1 MSEMNV
7 YQSFIH
13 KSRYARFLPEKNR
26 REHWNETVQRYVDY
40 MFTKVSTGQGWTV
53 DQKLKQEVFDA
64 IFNLEV
70 MPSMRA
76 LMTAGKALDRD
87 NVAGYNC
94 SYLPVDDPKSFDEA
108 MCILMN
114 GTGVG
119 FSVERQYVNKL
130 PEIPDELYE
139 CDTVI
144 TVRDSKEGWSK
155 ALRMLISLLYAGEIP
170 KWNLTNLRPAG
181 AQLKTFGGRSSGP
194 EPLNEL
200 FKFVVKVFKNAH
212 GRKLTSLECHDL
224 MCKIAEVVVV
234 GGVRRSAMISLSN
247 LSDDRMRHAKAGQ
260 WWEANVQRALSNN
273 SAVYTEKPDVGQF
286 MSEWLAIYES
296 KSGERGI
303 FSREA
308 SQRVAR
314 KSGRRDPSFEFGTNP
329 CSEIILRP
337 YQFCNLTE
345 VVIRESDTEKSLAR
359 KIKVASILGTFQS
372 TMTYFPYL
380 RKIWQK
386 NTEEERL
393 LGVSFTGIYDCPLMN
408 DYNDPELPARL
419 ERLRQVAIDTNK
431 EWSEKLGINQSVAIT
446 CVKPSGTVSQ
456 LVLSPSGI
464 HPGHDRH
471 YIRRVR
477 SDNKDPLTKH
487 LIDAGVPHE
496 PDVTKPHSTTV
507 FSFPMRLP
515 DSSIT
520 REHVSA
526 IDHLELW
533 LKYQRHWCEH
543 KPSVTI
549 NVREEEWPRVGAWV
563 YDHFDEMSGV
573 SFLPHDGGTYRQAP
587 YETITQADYEDL
599 NKNIPTKVDW
609 DALVEMDDNVEG
621 VQTLAC
627 TSGNCEI

>member
-1 MSEMNV
+1 MTEMNV
-7 YQSFIH
+7 YQQYIH

-26 REHWNETVQRYVDY
+26 REHWHETVQRYVDY
-40 MFTKVSTGQGWTV
+40 MF
-53 DQKLKQEVFDA
+53 DRLENYDDKLKKEVYDA
-64 IFNLEV
+64 IHKLEV

-94 SYLPVDDPKSFDEA
+94 SYLPIDDPKAFDEA
-108 MCILMN
+108 MCILMD

-130 PEIPDELYE
+130 PEIPDQLYD
-139 CDTVI
+139 CDTTI
-144 TVRDSKEGWSK
+144 TVRDSKEGWAK
-155 ALRMLISLLYAGEIP
+155 ALRMLISLLYAGEVP
-170 KWNLTNLRPAG
+170 KWDVSQVRPAG
-181 AQLKTFGGRSSGP
+181 APLKTFGGRSSGP
-194 EPLNEL
+194 DPLVDL
-200 FKFVVKVFKNAH
+200 FKFVIKIFRTAH
-212 GRKLTSLECHDL
+212 GRKLTSLECHDI
-224 MCKIAEVVVV
+224 MCKIGEVVVV

-247 LSDDRMRHAKAGQ
+247 LSDDRMRHAKAGA

-286 MSEWLAIYES
+286 MSEWLSLYES

-303 FSREA
+303 FSRDA
-308 SQRVAR
+308 SQRVA
-314 KSGRRDPSFEFGTNP
+314 KKNGRRDPNFEFGTNP

-345 VVIRESDTEKSLAR
+345 VVIRADDTEKSLAR
-359 KIKVASILGTFQS
+359 KIRVATILGTLQS

-408 DYNDPELPARL
+408 DPSDPDLPKRL
-419 ERLRQVAIDTNK
+419 EKLRQIAIDTNK
-431 EWSEKLGINQSVAIT
+431 EWSEKLGINQSTAIT

-464 HPGHDRH
+464 HPGHDR
-471 YIRRVR
+471 YYYRRVR
-477 SDNKDPLTKH
+477 SDNKDPLTGH
-487 LIDAGVPHE
+487 LIASGVPHE

-507 FSFPMRLP
+507 FTFPMKLP
-515 DSSIT
+515 ESSIT
-520 REHVSA
+520 RESVDA
-526 IDHLELW
+526 IKHLELW
-533 LKYQRHWCEH
+533 LQYQRYWCEH

-549 NVREEEWPRVGAWV
+549 NVKEEEWPRVGAWV

-573 SFLPHDGGTYRQAP
+573 SFLPYDGGSYRQAP
-587 YETITQADYEDL
+587 YETITKEQYEKDIV
-599 NKNIPTKVDW
+599 NIPTNVDW
-609 DALVEMDDNVEG
+609 DALVEMTDQVEG
-621 VQTLAC
+621 AQTLAC
-627 TSGNCEI
+627 SAGNCEI

>member
-1 MSEMNV
+1 MTDMNV
-7 YQSFIH
+7 YQQYIH

-26 REHWNETVQRYVDY
+26 REHWHETVQRYVDY
-40 MFTKVSTGQGWTV
+40 IFDKVKV
-53 DQKLKQEVFDA
+53 DDEKLKKEVFNA
-64 IFNLEV
+64 IHNLEV
-70 MPSMRA
+70 MPSMRS

-94 SYLPVDDPKSFDEA
+94 SYLPIDDPKAFDEA

-130 PEIPDELYE
+130 PEIPDQLFDS
-139 CDTVI
+139 DTKI

-170 KWNLTNLRPAG
+170 KWDLTNLRPAG
-181 AQLKTFGGRSSGP
+181 SPLKTFGGRSSGP
-194 EPLNEL
+194 EPLSDL
-200 FKFVVKVFKNAH
+200 FKFVIKIFKSAH
-212 GRKLTSLECHDL
+212 GRRLTSLECHDI
-224 MCKIAEVVVV
+224 MCKIGEVVVV

-247 LSDDRMRHAKAGQ
+247 LSDDRMRHAKSGA

-286 MSEWLAIYES
+286 MSEWLSLYES

-303 FSREA
+303 FSRDA
-308 SQRVAR
+308 SQRVA
-314 KSGRRDPSFEFGTNP
+314 KKNGRRDPNHEFGTNP

-345 VVIRESDTEKSLAR
+345 VVIRSTDNEGDLAR
-359 KIKVASILGTFQS
+359 KVRIATILGTFQS
-372 TMTYFPYL
+372 TLTYFPYL
-380 RKIWQK
+380 RKVWQK

-393 LGVSFTGIYDCPLMN
+393 LGVSLTGIYDNPLMN
-408 DYNDPELPARL
+408 DPTDVDLPATL
-419 ERLRQVAIDTNK
+419 EKLRQVSIDTNK

-464 HPGHDRH
+464 HPGHDRY

-477 SDNKDPLTKH
+477 SDNKDPLTNH
-487 LIDAGVPHE
+487 LINAGVPHE

-515 DSSIT
+515 ETSIT
-520 REHVSA
+520 RENVSA
-526 IDHLELW
+526 IEHLSLW

-549 NVREEEWPRVGAWV
+549 NVNEEEWPRVGAWV
-563 YDHFDEMSGV
+563 YDHFDEVSGI
-573 SFLPHDGGTYRQAP
+573 SFLPYDGGSYRQAP
-587 YETITQADYEDL
+587 YETITKEEYE
-599 NKNIPTKVDW
+599 KTIINIPTTVDW
-609 DALVEMDDNVEG
+609 DNLIEMDDNVEG

-627 TSGNCEI
+627 SAGNCEI

>member
-1 MSEMNV
+1 MTDMNV
-7 YQSFIH
+7 YQQYIH

-26 REHWNETVQRYVDY
+26 REHWHETVQRYVDY
-40 MFTKVSTGQGWTV
+40 MFDKVKI
-53 DQKLKQEVFDA
+53 DDEKLKKEVFNA
-64 IFNLEV
+64 IHDLEV

-130 PEIPDELYE
+130 PEIPDQLYE
-139 CDTVI
+139 CDTII

-155 ALRMLISLLYAGEIP
+155 ALRMLISLLYAGENP
-170 KWNLTNLRPAG
+170 KWDLSQLRPAG
-181 AQLKTFGGRSSGP
+181 SQLKTFGGRSSGP

-200 FKFVVKVFKNAH
+200 FKFTVRTFKNAH

-308 SQRVAR
+308 SQKVAKR
-314 KSGRRDPSFEFGTNP
+314 SGRRNPDFEFGTNP

-345 VVIRESDTEKSLAR
+345 VVIRSDDTEKTLAR
-359 KIKVASILGTFQS
+359 KIRIATILGTFQS

-393 LGVSFTGIYDCPLMN
+393 LGVSFTGIYDNPLMN
-408 DYNDPELPARL
+408 NYNDPELPKRL
-419 ERLRQVAIDTNK
+419 EKLKQVAIDTNK

-464 HPGHDRH
+464 HPGHDH
-471 YIRRVR
+471 FYVRRVR
-477 SDNKDPLTKH
+477 SDNKDPLTSH
-487 LIDAGVPHE
+487 LISSGVPYE

-507 FSFPMRLP
+507 FSFPMKLQE
-515 DSSIT
+515 SSIT
-520 REHVSA
+520 RESVSA

-549 NVREEEWPRVGAWV
+549 NVTEDEWPRVGAWV

-573 SFLPHDGGTYRQAP
+573 SFLPYDGGNYRQAP
-587 YETITQADYEDL
+587 YETITKEEYD
-599 NKNIPTKVDW
+599 KMIINIPTNVDW

>member
-1 MSEMNV
+1 MSMNV
-7 YQSFIH
+7 YQQYIH
-13 KSRYARFLPEKNR
+13 KSRYARYLPELNR
-26 REHWNETVQRYVDY
+26 REHWQETVQRYVDY
-40 MFTKVSTGQGWTV
+40 MFDKVGV
-53 DQKLKQEVFDA
+53 DDASLKKEVFNA

-94 SYLPVDDPKSFDEA
+94 SYLPIDDPKAFDEA

-130 PEIPDELYE
+130 PEIPEQLYD
-139 CDTVI
+139 CDTLI
-144 TVRDSKEGWSK
+144 TVRDSKEGWAK
-155 ALRMLISLLYAGEIP
+155 ALRMLIALLYTGEIP
-170 KWNLTNLRPAG
+170 KWDVSKLRPAG
-181 AQLKTFGGRSSGP
+181 SVLKTFGGRSSGP

-200 FKFVVKVFKNAH
+200 FKFIVRIFKNAH
-212 GRKLTSLECHDL
+212 GRKLTSLECHDI
-224 MCKIAEVVVV
+224 MCKIGEVVVV

-273 SAVYTEKPDVGQF
+273 SAVYTEKPEVGQF
-286 MSEWLAIYES
+286 MQEWLSIYES

-303 FSREA
+303 FSRAA
-308 SQRVAR
+308 SQRVA
-314 KSGRRDPSFEFGTNP
+314 KKNGRRDPSFEFGTNP

-345 VVIRESDTEKSLAR
+345 VVIRADDTERTLAR
-359 KIKVASILGTFQS
+359 KIRVAAVLGTFQS
-372 TMTYFPYL
+372 TMTDFPYL

-393 LGVSFTGIYDCPLMN
+393 LGVSFTGIYDSPLMN
-408 DYNDPELPARL
+408 DPEDPDLPARL
-419 ERLRQVAIDTNK
+419 EKLKQVAIDANK
-431 EWSEKLGINQSVAIT
+431 EWSEKLGINQSTAIT

-464 HPGHDRH
+464 HPGHDRY

-507 FSFPMRLP
+507 FSFPMKLP
-515 DSSIT
+515 EGSIV
-520 REHVSA
+520 REEVDA
-526 IDHLELW
+526 IKHLELW

-549 NVREEEWPRVGAWV
+549 NVKEEEWPRVGAWV
-563 YDHFDEMSGV
+563 YDHFEEMSGV
-573 SFLPHDGGTYRQAP
+573 SFLPYDGGTYRQAP
-587 YETITQADYEDL
+587 YETITKEEYEAAII
-599 NKNIPTKVDW
+599 NIPTTVDW
-609 DALVEMDDNVEG
+609 DSLIELTDQVEG
-621 VQTLAC
+621 AQTLAC
-627 TSGNCEI
+627 TAGSCEI

>member
-1 MSEMNV
+1 MRDMNV
-7 YQSFIH
+7 YQQYIH
-13 KSRYARFLPEKNR
+13 KSRYARYLPEKNR
-26 REHWNETVQRYVDY
+26 REHWHETVQRYVDY
-40 MFTKVSTGQGWTV
+40 MFDKVKV
-53 DQKLKQEVFDA
+53 DDEKLKKEVFNA
-64 IFNLEV
+64 IHDLEV

-94 SYLPVDDPKSFDEA
+94 SYLPIDDPKAFDEA

-130 PEIPDELYE
+130 PEIPEQLYD
-139 CDTVI
+139 CDTLI

-155 ALRMLISLLYAGEIP
+155 GLRMLISLLYAGEVP
-170 KWNLTNLRPAG
+170 KWDLSQLRPAG
-181 AQLKTFGGRSSGP
+181 APLKVFGGRSSGP
-194 EPLNEL
+194 EPLNDL
-200 FKFVVKVFKNAH
+200 FKFVIRIFKNAH
-212 GRKLTSLECHDL
+212 GRRLTSLECHDI
-224 MCKIAEVVVV
+224 MCKIGEVVVV

-286 MSEWLAIYES
+286 MAEWLAIYES

-308 SQRVAR
+308 SQKVAKR
-314 KSGRRDPSFEFGTNP
+314 SGRRDSNYEFGTNP

-345 VVIRESDTEKSLAR
+345 VVIRSDDNEKSLAR
-359 KIKVASILGTFQS
+359 KIRIATILGTLQS

-419 ERLRQVAIDTNK
+419 EKLRQVAIDTNK
-431 EWSEKLGINQSVAIT
+431 EWSEKLGINQAAAIT

-464 HPGHDRH
+464 HPGHDH
-471 YIRRVR
+471 YYIRRVR

-487 LIDAGVPHE
+487 LIDAGVPYE

-507 FSFPMRLP
+507 FSFPMNLP
-515 DSSIT
+515 ETSIT
-520 REHVSA
+520 RESVSA

-549 NVREEEWPRVGAWV
+549 NVTEAEWPRVGAWV

-573 SFLPHDGGTYRQAP
+573 SFLPYDGGTYRQAP
-587 YETITQADYEDL
+587 YETITAEEYE
-599 NKNIPTKVDW
+599 KTIINIPTTVDW
-609 DALVEMDDNVEG
+609 DSLVEMDDNVEG